1 MYLYMYLY
9 MSIYTYMYTPI
20 RTRNRVTDK
29 LVQNRTVLYDLV
41 SDYISSTPRSWKR
54 VFVVGYSRSGT
65 NGLARYRGREN
76 MGPSNNDS
84 KCVYVRTWRIHSMRR
99 VWGYVNETTGFGNM
113 WFALKMSEPV
123 PYFSLNRMA
132 GRDRGNFLMLRTVLQ
147 DFKKSIGIFWINQY
161 FIALRFLN
169 ETQRLIAR

>member
-1 MYLYMYLY
+1 
-9 MSIYTYMYTPI
+9 MYTCLTHNIIYIHPLGRKIALPI
-20 RTRNRVTDK
+20 NSYK
-29 LVQNRTVLYDLV
+29 IVLYCTTSY
-41 SDYISSTPRSWKR
+41 SDYISRTPRSWKR

-65 NGLARYRGREN
+65 NGHARYCGRES

-84 KCVYVRTWRIHSMRR
+84 QCVYVRTWRIHSMRR